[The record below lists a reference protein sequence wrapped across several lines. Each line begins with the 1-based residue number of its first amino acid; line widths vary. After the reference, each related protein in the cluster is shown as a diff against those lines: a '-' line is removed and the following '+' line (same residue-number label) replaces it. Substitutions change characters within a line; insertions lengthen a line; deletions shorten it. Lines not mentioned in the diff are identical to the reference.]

1 MGVTAGDQWMEALC
15 MSRYFTH
22 YWTNATW
29 ERERARGDEAT
40 LMKGFYGNQFTNR
53 DMRTGDIVY
62 AVTVLGGDLF
72 VLCRVAVERV
82 EPRSDLEGR
91 WRERVVVRE
100 GTATPRRFA
109 SRVPVDVLK
118 QLRFVSGPETAQ
130 LHLTDDAKLDHMAM
144 RMMRELTPES
154 AALLDN
160 VIESYEAGLQRQ
172 MPSSVQRHQSS
183 QLDANDTVGLGEQS
197 VAGTPMW
204 MFQYSPRYFNLERTL
219 TKRQVEDWTAFWQRS
234 AIQRGQTAYIFRSG
248 KRAGIVAVG
257 HLATGLYER
266 PSKDRYMRYWV
277 DIAFDA
283 LVDPPLTRVQD
294 ILADPLL
301 REYDPYAKGLFRA
314 NVLLP
319 ADVAAR
325 TAALVRDRLRPIT
338 SYQGPVED
346 DDDLARQAA
355 QTDEVLGDFDPASIL
370 DGRRRT
376 VSAIVRRAG
385 QPAFRRTLLEAYG
398 GRCAI
403 TGSDAG
409 ETLEAAHITPYRGLE
424 TNHPANGLLLR
435 ADLHILFDLG
445 LVSIDTTTM
454 TVLVSD
460 RLIGTVYAALA
471 GASLRLPVDMRYRPS
486 TAALEQHRAWT
497 RL

>member
-1 MGVTAGDQWMEALC
+1 

-22 YWTNATW
+22 YWTNTTW
-29 ERERARGDEAT
+29 ERERAHGDEGT
-40 LMKGFYGNQFTNR
+40 VLKKFYGNQFTSR
-53 DMRTGDIVY
+53 DVRPGDSVY

-72 VLCRVAVERV
+72 VLCRVAVERI
-82 EPRSDLEGR
+82 EPRSDPEGR

-109 SRVPVDVLK
+109 NRVPADVLK
-118 QLRFVSGPETAQ
+118 QLRFVSDPETAH

-144 RMMRELTPES
+144 RMMRELTPAS

-160 VIESYEAGLQRQ
+160 VIAGYEAGLHRQ
-172 MPSSVQRHQSS
+172 MPRNVQRHESS
-183 QLDANDTVGLGEQS
+183 QPDTNDTVGLGEQP
-197 VAGTPMW
+197 VAGTAVW

-219 TKRQVEDWTAFWQRS
+219 TKRQVEDWTAFWQRA
-234 AIQRGQTAYIFRSG
+234 AIQQGQTAYIFRSG
-248 KRAGIVAVG
+248 KHAAIVAVG

-266 PSKDRYMRYWV
+266 PSKDRYTRYWV

-283 LVDPPLTRVQD
+283 LVDPPLTRAQD

-301 REYDPYAKGLFRA
+301 RGYDPYAKGVFRA

-338 SYQGPVED
+338 SYEGPAKDIEE
-346 DDDLARQAA
+346 R
-355 QTDEVLGDFDPASIL
+355 TDETARSAEATGDFDPTSIL
-370 DGRRRT
+370 DGRNRMLR
-376 VSAIVRRAG
+376 AIVSRAG
-385 QPAFRRTLLEAYG
+385 QPAFRLTLLEAYD

-403 TGSDAG
+403 TGCGAP
-409 ETLEAAHITPYRGLE
+409 ETLEAAHIVPYRGPD

-435 ADLHILFDLG
+435 ADLHLLFDKG
-445 LVSIDTTTM
+445 LVAIDTATM
-454 TVLVSD
+454 TVVVSQQ
-460 RLIGTVYAALA
+460 LASTEYAALD
-471 GASLRLPVDMRYRPS
+471 GVPLRQVRDGSCQPS
-486 TAALEQHRAWT
+486 IDALDQHRAWA
-497 RL
+497 RLGPR